1 MVCRYNFF
9 ISREPV
15 YILRCFHSY
24 SFASYESLCALK
36 SKYPMSEGCQFFIDI
51 SAKSVHKNQ
60 CVYGII
66 SCLLV
71 VFEPFRVSVSLLSD
85 FQTDIYKEYA

>member
-36 SKYPMSEGCQFFIDI
+36 VKYPMSEGCQFFIDI
-51 SAKSVHKNQ
+51 SAKSVHKSR

-71 VFEPFRVSVSLLSD
+71 VF
-85 FQTDIYKEYA
+85 